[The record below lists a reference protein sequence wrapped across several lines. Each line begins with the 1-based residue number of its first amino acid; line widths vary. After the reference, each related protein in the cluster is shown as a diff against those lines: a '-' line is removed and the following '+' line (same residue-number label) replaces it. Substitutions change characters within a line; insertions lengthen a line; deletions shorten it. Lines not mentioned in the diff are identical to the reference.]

1 MQSFINLTESTFPDV
16 AYTCFLYSQQLV
28 FSGLEQDDMRILY
41 RYITAGF
48 LLNLPLDTKPAE
60 EVRRCAHS
68 GFPRERGSSPNA
80 VARDQG
86 HGRPSHAGLGR

>member
-60 EVRRCAHS
+60 EVRRCAQKGFRAS
-68 GFPRERGSSPNA
+68 GA
-80 VARDQG
+80 
-86 HGRPSHAGLGR
+86 AGITPWRATKGMDVHPT